1 MSRTR
6 WHSRVGGTTA
16 SVSGRQ
22 VELRRNHM
30 KIMAWKRFRRLA
42 PALRSQGGAAVRSTP
57 SDVGQVSNP
66 EGKVVSE
73 MAATSQSF
81 TERETLSPLRRHALG
96 LGVLLLVIV
105 PAYLTARPAG
115 SQPDSE
121 IMRMARET
129 LDASESSNEAAIAQI
144 VEIEAHIRDV
154 AVRYDIPPILVAA
167 IVEAE
172 SEFNPRAVSRRGA
185 QGLMQL
191 MPGTASSLQVS
202 DSFDPYENIEGGVR
216 HLRRLMDRYRGN
228 LPLVL
233 AAYNAGEQAVMVYGG
248 VPPYRETRRYVN
260 RILRRIGRPDLVPPP
275 RVSHVHA
282 TVIPVATT
290 RIDPTFALLSPP
302 SLAPSSSS
310 LRSAWAERQAL
321 EHQRVERAVAA
332 SPAPPFRAAAEP
344 SWSGRTNGQGP

>member
-1 MSRTR
+1 LDAKAT
-6 WHSRVGGTTA
+6 
-16 SVSGRQ
+16 
-22 VELRRNHM
+22 
-30 KIMAWKRFRRLA
+30 IRRL
-42 PALRSQGGAAVRSTP
+42 
-57 SDVGQVSNP
+57 
-66 EGKVVSE
+66 
-73 MAATSQSF
+73 
-81 TERETLSPLRRHALG
+81 ERDPLSPVARHALG
-96 LGVLLLVIV
+96 LGVLLLTIV
-105 PAYLTARPAG
+105 PAYGYFGSRV
-115 SQPDSE
+115 SQPESE

-129 LDASESSNEAAIAQI
+129 VDATDSSVEIAEI
-144 VEIEAHIRDV
+144 VEIEAHIREV

-185 QGLMQL
+185 RGLMQL
-191 MPGTASSLQVS
+191 MPDTASSLRVS
-202 DSFDPYENIEGGVR
+202 DTFDPYENIEGGVR